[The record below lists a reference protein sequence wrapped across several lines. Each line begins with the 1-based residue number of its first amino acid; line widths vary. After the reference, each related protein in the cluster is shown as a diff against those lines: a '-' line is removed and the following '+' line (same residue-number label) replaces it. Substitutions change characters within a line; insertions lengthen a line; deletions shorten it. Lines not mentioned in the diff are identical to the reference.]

1 MSFSLRKTLFV
12 LCVAGLG
19 GCLAAQTPP
28 AAKTP
33 APAPPAA
40 KAKKSAFDKA
50 ELEAYLRH
58 RNLWLPAEVKVEI
71 GDPKP
76 SQQLPGMLE
85 IDVRLTFS
93 GGSLDD
99 MYFVSKDGQKIVKGD
114 AFDIA
119 QNPFK
124 QDLDKLKTEFQPS
137 FGTPGASVVIVLF
150 GDFECP
156 ACKPEA
162 KMLRDNL
169 LSVFPAQVRLYFKD
183 FPIEQLH
190 PWAKMASIAGHCI
203 YRQNPL
209 AFWEYFD
216 WIYEHQAE
224 ITAADLQSKVVEFA
238 KTKENEI
245 DVLQLNRCLEARAT
259 EAEVNKNMDDG
270 HALQVMATPTMFVN
284 GRRLQGQIDWP
295 RLEKIVENEIEY
307 QKTAKNAGE
316 DCGCEIKAPSL
327 LSK

>member
-1 MSFSLRKTLFV
+1 MEIIMPFSLRKSLFV

-19 GCLAAQTPP
+19 GCLTAQTP
-28 AAKTP
+28 AAKAPP
-33 APAPPAA
+33 APA
-40 KAKKSAFDKA
+40 AKKSAFDKA

-58 RNLWLPAEVKVEI
+58 RNLWPAAEVKVEI

-85 IDVRLTFS
+85 VTVRLTWS

-99 MYFVSKDGQKIVKGD
+99 LYLISKDGQKIVKGD
-114 AFDIA
+114 VFDIA

-124 QDLDKLKTEFQPS
+124 PDLDKLKTQFQPS
-137 FGTPGASVVIVLF
+137 FGTPGASVVIALF

-169 LSVFPAQVRLYFKD
+169 LSAFPTQVRLYFKD
-183 FPIEQLH
+183 YPLEQLH
-190 PWAKMASIAGHCI
+190 PWAKMASIAGRCV

-216 WIYEHQAE
+216 WIYEHQTE
-224 ITAADLQSKVVEFA
+224 ITTDNLQPKVVEFA
-238 KTKENEI
+238 KGKENDI
-245 DVLQLNRCLEARAT
+245 DVLQLTRCLEARAS
-259 EAEVNKNMDDG
+259 EAEVDKNIADAR
-270 HALQVMATPTMFVN
+270 ALQVMATPTMFVN
-284 GRRLQGQIDWP
+284 GRRLQGQMDWP

-316 DCGCEIKAPSL
+316 DCGCEVKVPSP
-327 LSK
+327 LSN